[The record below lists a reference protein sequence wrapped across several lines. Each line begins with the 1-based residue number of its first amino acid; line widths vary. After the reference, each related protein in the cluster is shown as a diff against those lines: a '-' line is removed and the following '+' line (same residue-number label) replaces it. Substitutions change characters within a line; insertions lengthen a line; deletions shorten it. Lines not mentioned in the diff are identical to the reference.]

1 MRKLLALAVV
11 ALALSCGVSAYAY
24 FTETARAQ
32 RAKPMDK
39 IYQPPI
45 PQLGYLELMIFNE
58 ETDIFIKLIETHP
71 TTPWAYIWQV
81 QVIPTQKRS
90 PQARIIR

>member
-39 IYQPPI
+39 IY
-45 PQLGYLELMIFNE
+45 
-58 ETDIFIKLIETHP
+58 
-71 TTPWAYIWQV
+71 
-81 QVIPTQKRS
+81 
-90 PQARIIR
+90 